1 MEASPPAEP
10 VSPQGQHLFNLVTQ
24 KSLDRW
30 PVGISLPQEG
40 EEPEP
45 DIGSSDFEMKE
56 CVCLSF
62 GGRWGALR
70 ELANLGFTCANFS
83 MAIFRH
89 TSGRKNNLGTCHG
102 ISFLLLQNTALPIR
116 QLKARCIHCQC
127 VNSQLL
133 RVGVQPQLKC
143 VLAQDLTWLQLRC

>member
-1 MEASPPAEP
+1 M
-10 VSPQGQHLFNLVTQ
+10 SPQGQHLFNLVTQ

-45 DIGSSDFEMKE
+45 DIGSSGFEMKE